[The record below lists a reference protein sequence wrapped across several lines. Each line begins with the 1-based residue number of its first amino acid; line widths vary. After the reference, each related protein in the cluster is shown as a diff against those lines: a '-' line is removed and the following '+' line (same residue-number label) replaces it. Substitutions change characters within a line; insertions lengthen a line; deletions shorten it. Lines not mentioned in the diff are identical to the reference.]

1 LVFPVLPE
9 CSGRIRERGC
19 SITGV
24 FLVRFLSH
32 VLHLLISCVH
42 LLVCLFGIICV
53 KNSTFYGF
61 HQSLRFAT
69 FRTHLEIALGM
80 CSIQACFFQIAS
92 GGFWSCNFLACI
104 GKFVTCYSSPNFL
117 CSSFGVVNRIVLCTF
132 LQRDVDIV
140 INRAAHVLSTRCTF
154 GRRTLFHSELSGNPQ
169 F

>member
-1 LVFPVLPE
+1 VTYF
-9 CSGRIRERGC
+9 
-19 SITGV
+19 
-24 FLVRFLSH
+24 F
-32 VLHLLISCVH
+32 HLLVSCVH
-42 LLVCLFGIICV
+42 PLVWLIILFCV
-53 KNSTFYGF
+53 KIST
-61 HQSLRFAT
+61 SLRFHHTSLT
-69 FRTHLEIALGM
+69 FRTHLEIALEM
-80 CSIQACFFQIAS
+80 CSIQACFFLIAS